1 MSNLTKVKFYGD
13 ELEVTGTCR
22 EDLKVSVRRVCEAL
36 GLDTKSQLRKL
47 RGKRWASVVMMTMQ
61 GEGDTQ
67 PREFAMI
74 SLKSLT
80 FWLGNIDANRVKEEV
95 REKLFRYQD
104 ECVEVL
110 AAHFLGIGKPASG
123 AFASAE
129 QIERLQEQ
137 QERQQQEIDRL
148 NALLPSAG
156 GLLLG
161 QPLHAIPQ
169 ATVQDRLSHLG
180 WHEASAKHRE
190 RVRRRANAW
199 LMMRYGQTPDVSG
212 GPGGG
217 GPCVYYGP
225 QISVLDEAIR
235 REWADALRREQ
246 LRERVTG
253 PTLFTGVAG

>member
-1 MSNLTKVKFYGD
+1 MGSLKTVRFYD
-13 ELEVTGTCR
+13 ADLCVTGTCQADAEVSIR
-22 EDLKVSVRRVCEAL
+22 HVCDAMGVSTQGQLKKLKSCEWAVINQRFITA
-36 GLDTKSQLRKL
+36 DD
-47 RGKRWASVVMMTMQ
+47 GKNY
-61 GEGDTQ
+61 EY
-67 PREFAMI
+67 AMI
-74 SLKSLT
+74 SLELLPM
-80 FWLGNIDANRVKEEV
+80 WLGGMDPRRVKEEA
-95 REKLFRYQD
+95 RPKIIRFQK
-104 ECVEVL
+104 ECVKVL
-110 AAHFLGIGKPASG
+110 AAHFLGIGKPANG

-137 QERQQQEIDRL
+137 YERQQQEIDRL

-246 LRERVTG
+246 LRERATG
-253 PTLFTGVAG
+253 PTLFTGVTG